1 VFKPHLATQ
10 WGGASPFLGSHA
22 AISRWPL
29 TERGPRPQ
37 PRPVVA
43 VHTAAVL
50 TADFTG
56 VQGFQPLPHAQ
67 EEAGEVAHL
76 FDPPAE
82 EIAPELWPVR
92 ELLKGNPRRDLLHVA
107 LHGKF
112 DVQSP
117 TRDGIVLLEKSP
129 AGGATEQFLTP
140 NMLEGGDLQH
150 GPFVFLNACQV
161 AADRVVLGE
170 YGGFAS
176 TLLRIGAGGVVAP
189 LWNVKDDVAAACA
202 REFYAATLAPATGR
216 EPVPAAEAVRAQRA
230 RYTEAAVRAGDPAVS
245 ATLIAYQVFGHPRL
259 MLTRS

>member
-1 VFKPHLATQ
+1 M
-10 WGGASPFLGSHA
+10 
-22 AISRWPL
+22 
-29 TERGPRPQ
+29 
-37 PRPVVA
+37 VA
-43 VHTAAVL
+43 VRTAAVL

-56 VQGFQPLPHAQ
+56 VQGFEPLPHAQ

-82 EIAPELWPVR
+82 EIAPELWPVMD
-92 ELLKGNPRRDLLHVA
+92 LLKASRARDLLHVA

-117 TRDGIVLLEKSP
+117 VRDGLVLLQKSP

-161 AADRVVLGE
+161 AADRVVLGD

-189 LWNVKDDVAAACA
+189 LWNVRDDIAAACA
-202 REFYAATLAPATGR
+202 REFYAATLAPSAGTTRPRLPRRCGR
-216 EPVPAAEAVRAQRA
+216 LRS
-230 RYTEAAVRAGDPAVS
+230 RYTEAAVRAGQSDVS

-259 MLTRS
+259 MLTRG